1 MSYILGKS
9 KSTVQRIFIGWVIF
23 LATLS
28 NEIQLK
34 PPSGFLLQKMPHIFV
49 ETGHGITDL
58 VIDATIVIRK
68 RIVWKLA

>member
-34 PPSGFLLQKMPHIFV
+34 PPSGFLLQNMPHIFV
-49 ETGHGITDL
+49 ETGHGFTDL
-58 VIDATIVIRK
+58 VIDVTIVIRE